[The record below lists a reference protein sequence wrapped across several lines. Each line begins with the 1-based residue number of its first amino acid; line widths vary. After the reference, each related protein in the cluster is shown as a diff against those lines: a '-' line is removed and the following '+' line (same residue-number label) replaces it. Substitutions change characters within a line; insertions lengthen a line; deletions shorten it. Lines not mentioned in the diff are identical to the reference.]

1 MQKNMD
7 EIRVFE
13 GGGGAFSQSTLPVL
27 LLQFDN
33 HMCNSKTI
41 SWLPVTRLFQIA
53 DWVDLWFCDRRY
65 SYWIQDAR
73 TRLAVNLLHA

>member
-1 MQKNMD
+1 MD
-7 EIRVFE
+7 ESNVLE
-13 GGGGAFSQSTLPVL
+13 GENLFLLLLLVQSTLPVL

-33 HMCNSKTI
+33 LLLI
-41 SWLPVTRLFQIA
+41 VTSLFQIA
-53 DWVDLWFCDRRY
+53 DWVDLWFYDRRY